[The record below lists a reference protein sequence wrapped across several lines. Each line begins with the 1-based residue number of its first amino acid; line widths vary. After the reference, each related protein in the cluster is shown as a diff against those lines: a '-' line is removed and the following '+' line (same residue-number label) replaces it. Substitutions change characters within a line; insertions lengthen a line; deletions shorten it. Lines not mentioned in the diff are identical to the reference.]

1 MKTLMVFLLSCLFVS
16 CSSDSNVPEHD
27 GLTIEKVLDFAS
39 AENRKLKYSELF
51 DSVSVIPLDTAGG
64 FLLQDAVDVKYEL
77 GHIFVRDRGHRI
89 FIFDANG
96 KGLAKIDRKGQ
107 GAHEYVHIE
116 SFDVSHIDSTV
127 CLFVFPPR
135 LMYFDM
141 KGRFLKERK
150 MDVRGE
156 DFALVGQDKIA
167 VFTDN
172 LNSTVDHRANQLELW
187 DLNAGNSMG
196 FLPGYRW
203 LAGGT
208 MPSFQQRRVFTSTA
222 GSECLLVH
230 PLSNNIYRISDNG
243 VSVKY
248 RIDFGTRNPVPEEKD
263 DFVAPEEVVSYLE
276 KEFPVYG
283 FNSCWENGSW
293 LHISAYSSGK
303 LTDILYDKHRNIL
316 FDCAP
321 LNDDM
326 TDAMTFPVKATDDY
340 LVGFANSGDIIGLE
354 EYRQMNGKN
363 VKDNNP
369 VYAKLLDG
377 AQRYENPVVCL
388 YHFKK

>member
-1 MKTLMVFLLSCLFVS
+1 M
-16 CSSDSNVPEHD
+16 
-27 GLTIEKVLDFAS
+27 
-39 AENRKLKYSELF
+39 
-51 DSVSVIPLDTAGG
+51 
-64 FLLQDAVDVKYEL
+64 
-77 GHIFVRDRGHRI
+77 
-89 FIFDANG
+89 
-96 KGLAKIDRKGQ
+96 
-107 GAHEYVHIE
+107 
-116 SFDVSHIDSTV
+116 
-127 CLFVFPPR
+127 
-135 LMYFDM
+135 
-141 KGRFLKERK
+141 
-150 MDVRGE
+150 
-156 DFALVGQDKIA
+156 
-167 VFTDN
+167 
-172 LNSTVDHRANQLELW
+172 NSTVDHRANQLELW
-187 DLNAGNSMG
+187 DLNAGNSKG

-208 MPSFQQRRVFTSTA
+208 MPSFQQHRVFTSTA

-230 PLSNNIYRISDNG
+230 PLSNNIYRISDDG

-248 RIDFGTRNPVPEEKD
+248 RIDFGSRNPVPEEKD

-303 LTDILYDKHRNIL
+303 LTNILYDKHRNIL
-316 FDCAP
+316 FDCGP

-354 EYRQMNGKN
+354 EYRQMKGKN
-363 VKDNNP
+363 VRDNNP
-369 VYAKLLDG
+369 VYAKLLDA
-377 AQRYENPVVCL
+377 AQRLENPVVCL

>member
-1 MKTLMVFLLSCLFVS
+1 MRYWVLFLLSCLFLS
-16 CSSDSNVPEHD
+16 CSSDSNTPEYE
-27 GLTIEKVLDFAS
+27 GLTIEKMLNFEDAVERSF
-39 AENRKLKYSELF
+39 KYSELF
-51 DSVSVIPLDTAGG
+51 DSVSVIPLDTVGG
-64 FLLQDAVDVKYEL
+64 FLLQDAVNVKYEL

-89 FIFDANG
+89 FIFDVNG

-141 KGRFLKERK
+141 QGHFLKETK
-150 MDVRGE
+150 LDVRGE

-167 VFTDN
+167 IFTDN
-172 LNSTVDHRANQLELW
+172 LKSTVDYRANQLELL
-187 DLNAGNSMG
+187 DLNCGESAG

-208 MPSFQQRRVFTSTA
+208 MPSFQQHRFFTSTA
-222 GSECLLVH
+222 EGECLLVH
-230 PLSNNIYRISDNG
+230 PLSNNVYHISDNG

-248 RIDFGTRNPVPEEKD
+248 RIDFGSRNPVPEEKD
-263 DFVAPEEVVSYLE
+263 DIVATGGIVSYLE

-283 FNSCWENGSW
+283 FNSCWENDSW
-293 LHISAYSSGK
+293 LHLSAYIGGK
-303 LTDILYDKHRNIL
+303 LTDVLYDKRQDVLYNCGL
-316 FDCAP
+316 

-326 TDAMTFPVKATDDY
+326 TDAMTFPVKANNDC
-340 LVGFANSGDIIGLE
+340 LVGFANSGDIISLE
-354 EYRQMNGKN
+354 EYRQMKGKN
-363 VKDNNP
+363 IKDSNP
-369 VYAKLLDG
+369 VYAELLDG
-377 AQRYENPVVCL
+377 AQCYENPVVCL